1 VSPTVPSSS
10 ELLESFGLSRI
21 IINTTSSGKNPLIFG
36 KYLGISIGNAKI
48 PSQHLMSNPSQFLNH
63 SVFMIRGCKNPMW
76 LNIYS
81 GASYTHTHTHT
92 HIHIH
97 THARIYIYRPTVW
110 NALHVKILVP
120 RILSRLVGFGEI
132 CAQLLGIIYRPHTT
146 SQTHHLF
153 TCDIAIISGR
163 LSQLQLDWSL
173 ITRNPD
179 QTPTR
184 SPAKM
189 TYACPFQSLLPRLLA
204 TDFFRIVP
212 PLQSLLTE
220 FDTTQ
225 LKQWTCNKII

>member
-1 VSPTVPSSS
+1 VSPTVLSSS

-21 IINTTSSGKNPLIFG
+21 ITNTISSGKDPLIFG
-36 KYLGISIGNAKI
+36 KYSGISIGNAEI

-63 SVFMIRGCKNPMW
+63 SVFKIRGCKNPKW
-76 LNIYS
+76 LNFLQWRLI
-81 GASYTHTHTHT
+81 HTHTHIYIYA

-97 THARIYIYRPTVW
+97 THTHIPTVW

-120 RILSRLVGFGEI
+120 RILRGLVGFGEI

-153 TCDIAIISGR
+153 TCDIAIILGR
-163 LSQLQLDWSL
+163 LSQLQLDLYL

-189 TYACPFQSLLPRLLA
+189 TYACPSQSLLPRLLA
-204 TDFFRIVP
+204 TNSFWIVP
-212 PLQSLLTE
+212 PMTSYGIRHY
-220 FDTTQ
+220 TTQ
-225 LKQWTCNKII
+225 TVDMQ